1 MATFFGKFS
10 WLNRN
15 TYNEKDSVPSF
26 ATKTKY
32 VVPLNFTQS

>member
-1 MATFFGKFS
+1 MMATFFSKFS
-10 WLNRN
+10 WLNRI
-15 TYNEKDSVPSF
+15 TYEKDSVPSF